1 VSIDSDKEN
10 DNKNEENFGDASS
23 LRSLFTDG
31 IGPGREKAFEPVQ
44 LVVTLY
50 TPELEHLDR
59 LRSVLKK
66 SGFGDI
72 SRDELVRYGV
82 HLLSERDFLKG

>member
-1 VSIDSDKEN
+1 MRREDDIDSEKE
-10 DNKNEENFGDASS
+10 EEASS
-23 LRSLFTDG
+23 LRSLFTDSLSAG
-31 IGPGREKAFEPVQ
+31 GKRVLEPVQ

-59 LRSVLKK
+59 LRNSLNKK
-66 SGFGDI
+66 GFGDI
-72 SRDELVRYGV
+72 SRDELVRYAV

>member
-1 VSIDSDKEN
+1 MISDKDIQGEGTPA
-10 DNKNEENFGDASS
+10 EEGS

-31 IGPGREKAFEPVQ
+31 IQTGAGQVLQPVQ

-59 LRSVLKK
+59 LRNILQRK
-66 SGFGDI
+66 GFGDI

-82 HLLSERDFLKG
+82 HLLHERDFLKG